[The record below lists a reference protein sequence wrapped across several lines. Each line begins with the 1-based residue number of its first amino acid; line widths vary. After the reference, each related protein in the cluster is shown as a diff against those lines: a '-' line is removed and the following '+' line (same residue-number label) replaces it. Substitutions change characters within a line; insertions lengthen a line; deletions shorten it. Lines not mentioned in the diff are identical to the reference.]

1 MSFSLSFFPQP
12 AVAPPLRRAVVPAPG
27 EIVPSPRF
35 PNAYRFGPKIGEGTF
50 SVVVG
55 CRDRWHRDLAA
66 KVLKPMGTYEAVKS
80 AAEREF
86 AKLETL
92 RHPRVTCLL
101 DAFEYRDTF
110 FLITERCASSLAEI
124 LPRLGR
130 SALAWVIPVA
140 EGVLEALD
148 YLHSQN
154 YSHQDL
160 HLANVFASVPSHWV
174 GPVDPRTVEF
184 KIGDFGVAKMFHE
197 LGPANTRAQWMLPP
211 EVSDPKFGSV
221 DYRIDI
227 YHAGLLLLQVAYGR
241 ELRFS
246 AAEILEGKPRALAL
260 RLPPPFAPAIERS
273 LRRHVPA
280 RTASAIEF
288 LDQLRNAHERF

>member
-1 MSFSLSFFPQP
+1 MSFSFSFFPP
-12 AVAPPLRRAVVPAPG
+12 SPPAPPLRRAVVPASG

-50 SVVVG
+50 SVVLG

-66 KVLKPMGTYEAVKS
+66 KVLKPMGTYEAVKA
-80 AAEREF
+80 AAECEF
-86 AKLETL
+86 EKLEAL
-92 RHPRVTCLL
+92 RHPRVICLL

-110 FLITERCASSLAEI
+110 FLIIERCASSLAEI

-130 SALAWVIPVA
+130 CALAWVTPVGQ
-140 EGVLEALD
+140 GVLEALD

-160 HLANVFASVPSHWV
+160 HLANVFASVPSRWI
-174 GPVDPRTVEF
+174 GRVDPRTVEF

-211 EVSDPKFGSV
+211 EVSDPEFGPV
-221 DYRIDI
+221 DCRIDM

-246 AAEILEGKPRALAL
+246 TAEILEGKPRSLAL
-260 RLPPPFAPAIERS
+260 RLPPPFALAIEGS
-273 LRRHVPA
+273 LRRHVSQ
-280 RTASAIEF
+280 RTASAMEF
-288 LDQLRNAHERF
+288 LDQLRNAHGSL